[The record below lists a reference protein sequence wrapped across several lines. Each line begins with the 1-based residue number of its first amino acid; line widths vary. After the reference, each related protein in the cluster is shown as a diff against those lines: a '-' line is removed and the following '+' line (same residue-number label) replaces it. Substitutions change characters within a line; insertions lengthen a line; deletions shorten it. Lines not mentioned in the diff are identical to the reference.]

1 MGHDGPMAEQLPIG
15 WVPLRL
21 PDAEARPGSLL
32 VAAPTIAHSAEF
44 ERTVILLLEHD
55 EDGSLGV
62 VLNRPTETLVREVL
76 PEWSALAAQDVFRGG
91 PVSTDCALALAL
103 VDGEVTPTG
112 EPTEGPI
119 EGYEDSG
126 RLPEGLRHV
135 TGNWA
140 LVNLDRDFD
149 ELQSV
154 VAWMRVFA
162 GYAGWSSGQLDSELA
177 EGAWWVV
184 PATSDDL
191 LRHEPDQLWTEVIR
205 RQPGDMRLAATFTA
219 DPDLN

>member
-1 MGHDGPMAEQLPIG
+1 MGHDGAMAEQLPIG

-21 PDAEARPGSLL
+21 PGADARPGCLL

-103 VDGEVTPTG
+103 VDA
-112 EPTEGPI
+112 EGPSTGGH
-119 EGYEDSG
+119 EATGV
-126 RLPEGLRHV
+126 LPEGLRHV

-140 LVNLDRDFD
+140 LVNLDRDLD

-154 VAWMRVFA
+154 VAWMRIFA
-162 GYAGWSSGQLDSELA
+162 GYAGWSSGQLESELA

-184 PATSDDL
+184 PAMSDDL
-191 LRHEPDQLWTEVIR
+191 LRHEPEQLWTEVIR
-205 RQPGDMRLAATFTA
+205 RQPGDMRLAATFMA